1 MNLKIKQY
9 LETET
14 ETINKIDWG
23 DVIDMFGIQTVLEYF
38 VDMNDN
44 DDAIFECVDYLAE
57 DVEEV

>member
-9 LETET
+9 KDTET

-57 DVEEV
+57 DVEEI

>member
-9 LETET
+9 KDTEI

-57 DVEEV
+57 DVEEI